1 MLNPTES
8 LATAPML
15 SGSERLWAT
24 SVVRDLAFLLARA
37 NALSLA
43 QANAAAATHGLKVRS
58 YTVLAIAVS
67 DTRPTQ
73 RELAEFL
80 RLDPSQI
87 VALVDELESRALVR
101 REPDPSDRR
110 ANVVVATDE
119 GRATYASAHAT
130 VADSERAIFAAL
142 SAEERTTLMEM
153 LRRLAGA
160 PDALSA

>member
-8 LATAPML
+8 MATLPML
-15 SGSERLWAT
+15 SGSERLWGT
-24 SVVRDLAFLLARA
+24 SVVHDLAFLLARA

-43 QANAAAATHGLKVRS
+43 EANAAAALHGLKVRS

-101 REPDPSDRR
+101 REPDPNDRR

-119 GRATYASAHAT
+119 GRAVYTAAHAT
-130 VADSERAIFAAL
+130 VTASERAIFGVL
-142 SAEERTTLMEM
+142 SEEERMTLMTM
-153 LRRLAGA
+153 LRRLAAA